1 MKTQR
6 SVRLKK
12 YGTVYSAY
20 INSVHKHS
28 PELPVFRKVNST
40 ERGKVLPKEG
50 KVLPKEGKVLP
61 KEGKV
66 PRESSKKKVS
76 KKLNDYQKF
85 VKEESGKEKY
95 KSMKGGE
102 RMFAISQQWEKK
114 KRKRNKNSLKKS
126 K

>member
-1 MKTQR
+1 MNTQR

-28 PELPVFRKVNST
+28 PELPVFRRVKT
-40 ERGKVLPKEG
+40 AEEG

-61 KEGKV
+61 KEV
-66 PRESSKKKVS
+66 SRKKVS
-76 KKLNDYQKF
+76 KKLNEYQKF

-95 KSMKGGE
+95 KSMKGCE

-114 KRKRNKNSLKKS
+114 KRKRKKNSLKKS

>member
-50 KVLPKEGKVLP
+50 KSLP